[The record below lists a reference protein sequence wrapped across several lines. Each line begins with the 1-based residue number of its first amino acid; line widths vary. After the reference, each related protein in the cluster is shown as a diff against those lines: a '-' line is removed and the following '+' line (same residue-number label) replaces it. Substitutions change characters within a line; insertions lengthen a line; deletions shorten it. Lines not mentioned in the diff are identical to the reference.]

1 MKKVMCLLCL
11 FLFGLSLIGCGDT
24 EIPGTSTEGVLVV
37 GMECDYAPFN
47 WTETTKTDTNV
58 AISNVPNAYAE
69 GYDVQMAKKIANGL
83 GLELQIKAY
92 VWDGL
97 IPALKN
103 GEIDMIIAGMSPT
116 EERKMSISFT
126 DGYYRSTHVVL
137 VNKDS
142 KYASAKTMEDFKD
155 AKIAGQ
161 INTIYADLVPQ
172 LVAKGAVA
180 GQNLKTVPA
189 LVTNLKNGIIDGTI
203 LEEPVAIGLCSA
215 NPELAY
221 VAFENGFDVA
231 EEDVLV
237 SIGVR
242 KECNFI
248 GDINAVL
255 ASITTDMRN
264 EMMST
269 AVNKNSGE

>member
-1 MKKVMCLLCL
+1 
-11 FLFGLSLIGCGDT
+11 
-24 EIPGTSTEGVLVV
+24 
-37 GMECDYAPFN
+37 MEHQ
-47 WTETTKTDTNV
+47 T
-58 AISNVPNAYAE
+58 I
-69 GYDVQMAKKIANGL
+69 L
-83 GLELQIKAY
+83 
-92 VWDGL
+92 
-97 IPALKN
+97 
-103 GEIDMIIAGMSPT
+103 
-116 EERKMSISFT
+116 
-126 DGYYRSTHVVL
+126 L
-137 VNKDS
+137 VNEDS

-155 AKIAGQ
+155 ATIAGQ

-172 LVAKGAVA
+172 LVAKGAIA

-215 NPELAY
+215 NPTLTY
-221 VAFENGFDVA
+221 VKFENGFDVA

-248 GDINAVL
+248 DQVNTIL
-255 ASITTDMRN
+255 SSITEDMRN
-264 EMMST
+264 EIMAT